1 MILVDEEK
9 QSQNDLVSRRSN
21 LASQI
26 TRGTT
31 ALGDPG
37 NGPNKKYP
45 KISITYQQDQEENIK
60 DEYIGETN

>member
-37 NGPNKKYP
+37 NRPNKKYP

>member
-9 QSQNDLVSRRSN
+9 KSQNDLVSRKSN

-31 ALGDPG
+31 ALGDPV
-37 NGPNKKYP
+37 NRPNKKYP
-45 KISITYQQDQEENIK
+45 KISITYQQDQE
-60 DEYIGETN
+60 